1 MYLHCLID
9 RSTCAAFG
17 ALYGCSSFLAGLTTI
32 VHNATILHFSDH
44 YSPARCHRTFAHALV
59 LRNLKK
65 NLRIYE
71 TRLHQ
76 IVKMVF
82 QFFNRGCNILIFNF
96 CSGHNLDDG
105 IWVTLYKFN
114 LNSSIASS
122 LLGKIDLYSVC
133 SDLSSKRPAGDIRIM
148 RLVEVA
154 QLEEWV
160 LVQKLPVATC
170 WAIPHQAVPENRINQ
185 KVVVMNIS
193 GFTVVTKCW
202 TNFVSHKPP
211 FSTMQ
216 EI

>member
-1 MYLHCLID
+1 MM
-9 RSTCAAFG
+9 A
-17 ALYGCSSFLAGLTTI
+17 YGLPFISSI
-32 VHNATILHFSDH
+32 
-44 YSPARCHRTFAHALV
+44 
-59 LRNLKK
+59 
-65 NLRIYE
+65 
-71 TRLHQ
+71 
-76 IVKMVF
+76 
-82 QFFNRGCNILIFNF
+82 
-96 CSGHNLDDG
+96 
-105 IWVTLYKFN
+105 
-114 LNSSIASS
+114 SIASS

-160 LVQKLPVATC
+160 LVQKLPVAAR
-170 WAIPHQAVPENRINQ
+170 WAIPHQAGPENRINQ

-193 GFTVVTKCW
+193 GFTVVTKWW